1 MVAAARPQ
9 ALTTRSSDD
18 GNFTSRSVAAP
29 LTRGVNGLPEVPL
42 VEDADFYR
50 ALQRGG
56 HARPL
61 AGVIETSPRRYEEI
75 GPYRTTAM
83 YVLILALYVA
93 PVPVPL
99 LARIHSRFVSG
110 RRCNREFHPL
120 YEHSCQA

>member
-1 MVAAARPQ
+1 MGSRKCRWWRTRIFIARCSAAGTRAR
-9 ALTTRSSDD
+9 
-18 GNFTSRSVAAP
+18 
-29 LTRGVNGLPEVPL
+29 
-42 VEDADFYR
+42 
-50 ALQRGG
+50 
-56 HARPL
+56 
-61 AGVIETSPRRYEEI
+61 VIETSPRRYEEI